1 MLERFR
7 LFLGDSVFVAHNV
20 ILIIFIST
28 SMQKLGFGVLLNR
41 KICSIELAK
50 KTFSLPK
57 YGLSSLKEHFDI
69 SFGEPIEL

>member
-1 MLERFR
+1 
-7 LFLGDSVFVAHNV
+7 
-20 ILIIFIST
+20 
-28 SMQKLGFGVLLNR
+28 MQKLGFGVLLNR

-69 SFGEPIEL
+69 SFGEPIELWVMLEVVLIYLINP